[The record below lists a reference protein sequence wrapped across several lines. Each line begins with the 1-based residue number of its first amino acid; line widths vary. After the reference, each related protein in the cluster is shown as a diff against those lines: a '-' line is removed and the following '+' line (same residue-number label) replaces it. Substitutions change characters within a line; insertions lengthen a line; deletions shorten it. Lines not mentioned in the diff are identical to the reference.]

1 MADIFISYSHEDQT
15 RVKMI
20 VDVLEGH
27 GWSVF
32 WDLRIPAGETWRS
45 YIGTAL
51 EDARCIIV
59 TWSTHS
65 IRSQWVSEE
74 AEEGKSRGIL
84 IPVLLDPV
92 LPPLGFRELQAV
104 DLSDLQGGQRAQRL
118 DQLIADLERH
128 LGKQPK
134 PLSETKRLKKPSE
147 NDGKNGTPSGWK
159 SILNTRAITVTL
171 VFLLTVTV
179 VAYFTVQSF
188 DNHKPPPVPPPLVP
202 PQTSSAG
209 NWLVVAGSF
218 PRADDKAAEAAKK
231 KRDEFLNA
239 GLKAIVIDTNEYPL
253 LTQNLRALIIGPFE
267 SRDEANSVL
276 PLVRKSVPDAYVKQ
290 GR

>member
-32 WDLRIPAGETWRS
+32 WDQRIPAGETWRS

-65 IRSQWVSEE
+65 IRSESVWEE

-92 LPPLGFRELQAV
+92 IPPLGFGERQAV
-104 DLSDLQGGQRAQRL
+104 DLSDLQGGQRSQRL

-159 SILNTRAITVTL
+159 SILNTRAIAVTL

-179 VAYFTVQSF
+179 VGYFVF
-188 DNHKPPPVPPPLVP
+188 HNPKPPPVPPPLVSA
-202 PQTSSAG
+202 QTSSAG

-231 KRDEFLNA
+231 RRDEFLNA
-239 GLKAIVIDTNEYPL
+239 GLKAAVIDTNEYPL